1 MFDIFVYYL
10 RRYVN
15 SCILTVN
22 LNIGH
27 YIVRSWLGGLLG
39 EGGGV
44 GILARRIKTFLK
56 CRQFSFK
63 ISR

>member
-1 MFDIFVYYL
+1 MFDISVYYL

-39 EGGGV
+39 EGGGGGGGGGV
-44 GILARRIKTFLK
+44 GGGFSRGELK
-56 CRQFSFK
+56 PF
-63 ISR
+63 

>member
-10 RRYVN
+10 RRYLN

-39 EGGGV
+39 EGGG
-44 GILARRIKTFLK
+44 GGD
-56 CRQFSFK
+56 
-63 ISR
+63 SRAAN

>member
-27 YIVRSWLGGLLG
+27 YIVRSRLGGLLG
-39 EGGGV
+39 GGG
-44 GILARRIKTFLK
+44 GGD
-56 CRQFSFK
+56 
-63 ISR
+63 SRAANKNLFEM

>member
-39 EGGGV
+39 EGGG
-44 GILARRIKTFLK
+44 GWGLSRGELK
-56 CRQFSFK
+56 PF
-63 ISR
+63 